1 MTVDQELAERK
12 KKRVA
17 LSSVAAAI
25 VLTLLKLVIGLSTNS
40 LGILSEAAHS
50 GLDLVAAV
58 VTYFAV
64 KIAGKPADEDH
75 NFGHGKAENLSALFE
90 TILLLIT
97 CGWII
102 YEVIERLSGRHVV
115 IEVTFWSFFVVIFSI
130 IVDISRSTAL
140 KRTAKK
146 YNSQA
151 LEADALHFTSD
162 IFSSG
167 VVLIGLICYAFGIT
181 YADSIAA
188 LIVSIIVI
196 FISIKLGKRSIDVLL
211 DSAPRGIKEKVL
223 EISRTIPEVL
233 YVHDIKVRN
242 SGPETLIDLN
252 IHLNQQLTLE
262 KAHEISHYVEQKI
275 CENVSMCKVMV
286 HIEPDDIKE
295 TSIS

>member
-1 MTVDQELAERK
+1 MTFNIELAERE

-17 LSSVAAAI
+17 LSSVGAAI
-25 VLTLLKLVIGLSTNS
+25 ALTLFKLIIGVSTNS

-58 VTYFAV
+58 VTFFAV
-64 KIAGKPADEDH
+64 KIASKPADESH

-90 TILLLIT
+90 TVLLLIT

-115 IEVTFWSFFVVIFSI
+115 VEVTFWSFFVVLFSI
-130 IVDISRSTAL
+130 VVDISRSIAL

-151 LEADALHFTSD
+151 LEADALHFSSD

-167 VVLIGLICYAFGIT
+167 VVLIGLIGYSYGIT

-188 LIVSIIVI
+188 LVVSIIVI
-196 FISIKLGKRSIDVLL
+196 IISIKLGKKSIDVLL

-223 EISRTIPEVL
+223 EVTRAIPEVL

-242 SGPETLIDLN
+242 SGSDTLIDLN
-252 IHLNQQLTLE
+252 IHLNQQLSLE
-262 KAHEISHYVEQKI
+262 EAHAISHSVENKI
-275 CENVSMCKVMV
+275 CENVTMCKVMV
-286 HIEPDDIKE
+286 HIEPEDMKE
-295 TSIS
+295 KTIL